1 MTIPMIETL
10 LYVLSGILAGGS
22 LAAYWTYAAGKKELA
37 VKGQASETRLKSAEH
52 RALLLKDQLE
62 IAQSD
67 LVLVKDRLDKERH
80 SKLAEM
86 GELRQTMQRSGF
98 LFAGYALSI
107 GIMFGGTVSWI
118 CTGAR
123 AEARHLQRVIDI
135 QVESRVAMAQKQML
149 ETELAAFRSEN
160 RDLHQTMQAE
170 MEQKAIALA
179 KLEALLSGFSGDK
192 AFKGFVTDQMKLV
205 QDLSRYS
212 PEERLAP
219 STNKA
224 PSSLP
229 LTR

>member
-22 LAAYWTYAAGKKELA
+22 LEAFWTYAAGKKELITA
-37 VKGQASETRLKSAEH
+37 AQASETRLKAAEN
-52 RALLLKDQLE
+52 RALFLKDQLE
-62 IAQSD
+62 VAHSD
-67 LVLVKDRLDKERH
+67 LVLVKERLDKERH
-80 SKLAEM
+80 AKALEL
-86 GELRQTMQRSGF
+86 GELRQTLQRSGL

-135 QVESRVAMAQKQML
+135 QVASRVAMAQKQML
-149 ETELAAFRSEN
+149 EEELTQFRAEN
-160 RDLHQTMQAE
+160 QELRLTLQDE

-179 KLEALLSGFSGDK
+179 KLEALLTGFSGDK
-192 AFKGFVTDQMKLV
+192 AFKGFISDQIKLV

-212 PEERLAP
+212 SENRLDPAAKVP
-219 STNKA
+219 A
-224 PSSLP
+224 VA
-229 LTR
+229 LTH